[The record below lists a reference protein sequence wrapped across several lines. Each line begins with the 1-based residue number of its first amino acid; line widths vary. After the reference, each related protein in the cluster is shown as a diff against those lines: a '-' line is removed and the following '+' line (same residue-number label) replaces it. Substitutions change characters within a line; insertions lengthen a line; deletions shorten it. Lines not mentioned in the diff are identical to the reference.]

1 MKDEV
6 EILKAKLIMVT
17 DDVVRQS
24 KKFVD
29 EDHKKQCRK
38 LEAKIEELQKQISNM
53 KQVGQI

>member
-1 MKDEV
+1 
-6 EILKAKLIMVT
+6 MVT

-53 KQVGQI
+53 KQVGQIWSYYI